1 MLDTGSAD
9 PEKETARVRVA
20 ELASRTSEA
29 RWRAVIDLTERT
41 KLEERL
47 REQTAL
53 ARLGEMAAVIAHEV
67 KNPLTAVRGAIQVI
81 GLRRH
86 DGTGAAAGAR
96 SHRMTRPRSD
106 TFQRI
111 LCPVDFSRPS
121 GYALRHAA
129 AVARRSNGRVTAL
142 YVNNPLLIAAAAAA
156 AYDERELVRTSRV
169 ELKRFIARAV
179 GATDAARIETAVA
192 TGEAAREIRK
202 AARRLS
208 ADLVVVGTHGL
219 SGPGKWFF
227 GSTTERV
234 LRHATVP
241 ILAVPPRRRNGRA
254 LAAWPGARVIAA
266 IDLGADALA
275 DARAAAA
282 VARGLGARLFER
294 QRIVTSDAADFGQQT
309 PRVRRDEKACLLGN
323 PGRGLADNFG
333 IELAFRRDD

>member
-1 MLDTGSAD
+1 
-9 PEKETARVRVA
+9 
-20 ELASRTSEA
+20 
-29 RWRAVIDLTERT
+29 
-41 KLEERL
+41 
-47 REQTAL
+47 
-53 ARLGEMAAVIAHEV
+53 
-67 KNPLTAVRGAIQVI
+67 
-81 GLRRH
+81 
-86 DGTGAAAGAR
+86 
-96 SHRMTRPRSD
+96 MTRPRSD

-111 LCPVDFSRPS
+111 LCPVDFSRAS

-234 LRHATVP
+234 LRQATVP

-282 VARGLGARLFER
+282 VARGLGARLVLAHVVLPDQAPRWLSVRLGKRGEER
-294 QRIVTSDAADFGQQT
+294 LADARAALTRLAGQLGGGLRVDTRALLGGEAEQIVALAADTRAGLVIVALRRGEGLFGGAQGST
-309 PRVRRDEKACLLGN
+309 TYRVLSGGGHVSVLAL
-323 PGRGLADNFG
+323 PGRTRRTRRPRRAP
-333 IELAFRRDD
+333 AFPVQPDPSVFT